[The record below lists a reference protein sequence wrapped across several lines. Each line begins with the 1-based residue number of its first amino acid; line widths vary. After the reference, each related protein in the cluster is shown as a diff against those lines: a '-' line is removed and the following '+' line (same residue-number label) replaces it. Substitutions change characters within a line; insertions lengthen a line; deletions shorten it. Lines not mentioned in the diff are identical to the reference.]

1 MTHKPVPAYL
11 GEYRILCQVGEGT
24 YGKVFRALHRTSN
37 KTVALKVLFLD
48 NQMEED
54 GGISVTALR
63 EIKYLQHLAGR
74 PNIVQLVN
82 SFFTPDKELVLVFEY
97 MENDLSGLSSHPDM
111 RFNEIE
117 VKYIMKQILEGL
129 YQMHSS
135 GVMHRDIKAA
145 NLLLGKDS
153 VVKIADF
160 GLATDFF
167 RRHEFSTNVVTLWY
181 RAPELLLGM
190 TKYGPKVDVWSAG
203 CIFVE
208 LLEKLS
214 PFPGKTE
221 TQQMELIFKLCG
233 TPNEHT
239 WPGVSK
245 LPEYK
250 KLSETGK
257 GRYLNKIDDIYG
269 HWNPKALDLLKK
281 MLTPDPEKRI
291 SATDALDH
299 DYFWSDPLPPPA
311 GTQMKFVVSSVHEY
325 ELKCKTAKEE
335 QLRQQY
341 PHGNRPIN
349 NHWNNMQPQGN
360 MNRPTAH
367 QRLHP
372 NKSLVNNNPRS
383 SFVQNL
389 HSNGVRREIM
399 KKTTPATGR
408 TRLPCNDDLEA
419 VVSSML
425 NVPRPPPMVSVKVPE
440 SAPPS
445 RPPSDE
451 HETQELS
458 MKEEPKK
465 ETSMMVRFRLPPRH
479 AALEKRKG

>member
-1 MTHKPVPAYL
+1 
-11 GEYRILCQVGEGT
+11 
-24 YGKVFRALHRTSN
+24 
-37 KTVALKVLFLD
+37 
-48 NQMEED
+48 
-54 GGISVTALR
+54 
-63 EIKYLQHLAGR
+63 
-74 PNIVQLVN
+74 
-82 SFFTPDKELVLVFEY
+82 
-97 MENDLSGLSSHPDM
+97 
-111 RFNEIE
+111 
-117 VKYIMKQILEGL
+117 
-129 YQMHSS
+129 
-135 GVMHRDIKAA
+135 
-145 NLLLGKDS
+145 
-153 VVKIADF
+153 
-160 GLATDFF
+160 
-167 RRHEFSTNVVTLWY
+167 
-181 RAPELLLGM
+181 
-190 TKYGPKVDVWSAG
+190 
-203 CIFVE
+203 VE

-221 TQQMELIFKLCG
+221 AQQMELIFKLCG

-269 HWNPKALDLLKK
+269 HLNPQALDLLKK

-291 SATDALDH
+291 SASDALDH
-299 DYFWSDPLPPPA
+299 DYFWSDPLPLPMGSP
-311 GTQMKFVVSSVHEY
+311 MNFNVSSIHEY
-325 ELKCKTAKEE
+325 ELKCQTAREE
-335 QLRQQY
+335 HLKQQC
-341 PHGNRPIN
+341 PHTNR
-349 NHWNNMQPQGN
+349 WTMQPQGN

-367 QRLHP
+367 QRFHP

-383 SFVQNL
+383 SLVQNL
-389 HSNGVRREIM
+389 HNNGVRRESM
-399 KKTTPATGR
+399 KKTTPAARR
-408 TRLPCNDDLEA
+408 TRLPFHGDLEA

-425 NVPRPPPMVSVKVPE
+425 NVPRPVVSVKVPE

-465 ETSMMVRFRLPPRH
+465 ESMMVRLRLPPQH